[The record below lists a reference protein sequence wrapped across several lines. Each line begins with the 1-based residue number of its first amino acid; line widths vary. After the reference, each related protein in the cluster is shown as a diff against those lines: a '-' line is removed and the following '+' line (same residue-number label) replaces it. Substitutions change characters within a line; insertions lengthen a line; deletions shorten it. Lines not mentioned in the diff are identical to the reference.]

1 MQNDGFIRCTVCG
14 SALTD
19 DETGLYKK
27 LINRGANEFQC
38 IRCLASHFS
47 VGTDS
52 LYKKIEQFK
61 KDGCTLFE
69 ANKKSR
75 YLGVDYG
82 DVRTGIAV
90 SDETNILANGI
101 GCIKEEWAPKL
112 AEKIKEYVISYKI
125 TDIVLG
131 DPVNMNGSRG
141 PRSEKAHG
149 FADLLKTV
157 CGVNVILYDERL
169 TTVSAH
175 NYLSEGNIRGKKRK
189 ETVDKLAA
197 EIILQA
203 YLDSIS
209 QKPI

>member
-1 MQNDGFIRCTVCG
+1 MRDDRFIRCTVCG
-14 SALTD
+14 SALTA
-19 DETGLYKK
+19 DEIALYKK
-27 LINRGANEFQC
+27 MVNRGAEEFCC
-38 IRCLASHFS
+38 IRCLAGHFN

-52 LYKKIEQFK
+52 LYKKIMQFRA
-61 KDGCTLFE
+61 DGCTLFSE
-69 ANKKSR
+69 EPKTR

-90 SDETNILANGI
+90 SDETNILAG
-101 GCIKEEWAPKL
+101 GVGVIKEEWAPKL
-112 AEKIKEYVISYKI
+112 AERIKEYVIEYGI

-141 PRSEKAHG
+141 PRSEKAH
-149 FADLLKTV
+149 ALCELLTDV

-175 NYLSEGNIRGKKRK
+175 MYLSENNVRGKKRK
-189 ETVDKLAA
+189 EKVDKLAA

-203 YLDSIS
+203 YLDSL
-209 QKPI
+209 QR

>member
-1 MQNDGFIRCTVCG
+1 MQDRQFIRCFKCG

-19 DETGLYKK
+19 DEKALFRKM
-27 LINRGANEFQC
+27 INRGSEEFCC
-38 IRCLASHFS
+38 IKCLAEHFS
-47 VGTDS
+47 VTVDS
-52 LYKKIEQFK
+52 LYEKIKQFK
-61 KDGCTLFE
+61 KDGCVLFE
-69 ANKKSR
+69 QNKKPR

-82 DVRTGIAV
+82 DVRTGLAV
-90 SDETNILANGI
+90 SDETNIIANGI

-112 AEKIKEYVISYKI
+112 AEKIKEYVIEYSI

-141 PRSEKAHG
+141 PRSEKAH
-149 FADLLKTV
+149 ALCDLLKTV

-175 NYLSEGNIRGKKRK
+175 MYLSENNVRGKKRK
-189 ETVDKLAA
+189 DTVDKLAA

-203 YLDSIS
+203 YLDS
-209 QKPI
+209 K

>member
-1 MQNDGFIRCTVCG
+1 MQNDGYIRCTGCG
-14 SALTD
+14 SALTK
-19 DETGLYKK
+19 DEIALHKK
-27 LINRGANEFQC
+27 LVNRGATESLC
-38 IRCLASHFS
+38 IRCLASQFG
-47 VGTDS
+47 VDTES
-52 LYKKIEQFK
+52 LYGKITQFRLT
-61 KDGCTLFE
+61 GCTLFE
-69 ANKKSR
+69 ESKNPR

-90 SDETNILANGI
+90 SDETNILANGV

-112 AEKIKEYVISYKI
+112 AEKVKEYVISYDI
-125 TDIVLG
+125 TNIVLG

-175 NYLSEGNIRGKKRK
+175 NYLSEGNVRGKKRK
-189 ETVDKLAA
+189 EKVDKLAA

-203 YLDSIS
+203 YLDSIRR
-209 QKPI
+209 QI

>member
-1 MQNDGFIRCTVCG
+1 MQNDGYIRCTGCG
-14 SALTD
+14 SALTK
-19 DETGLYKK
+19 DEIALHKK
-27 LINRGANEFQC
+27 LVNRGATEFLC

-47 VGTDS
+47 VDVES
-52 LYKKIEQFK
+52 LYGKIAQFRLT
-61 KDGCTLFE
+61 GCTLFE
-69 ANKKSR
+69 ENKKPR

-90 SDETNILANGI
+90 SDETNILANGV

-112 AEKIKEYVISYKI
+112 AEKVKEYVISYDI

-141 PRSEKAHG
+141 PRSEKAHD

-175 NYLSEGNIRGKKRK
+175 NYLSEGNVRGKKRK
-189 ETVDKLAA
+189 EKVDKLAA

-209 QKPI
+209 K

>member
-1 MQNDGFIRCTVCG
+1 MQNESFIRCIECG

-19 DETGLYKK
+19 DEIALHKK
-27 LINRGANEFQC
+27 MINRGSTEFLC
-38 IRCLASHFS
+38 IRCLAAHFS
-47 VGTDS
+47 VSVDS
-52 LYKKIEQFK
+52 LYKKIQQFRA
-61 KDGCTLFE
+61 DGCTLFE
-69 ANKKSR
+69 TNKKRR

-82 DVRTGIAV
+82 DVRTGIAI
-90 SDETNILANGI
+90 SDETDVLANAL
-101 GCIKEEWAPKL
+101 GCIKEEWAPRL

-131 DPVNMNGSRG
+131 DPVNMNGTRG
-141 PRSEKAHG
+141 PRSEKAHSLAG
-149 FADLLKTV
+149 LLKTV

-175 NYLSEGNIRGKKRK
+175 NYLSEGNVRGKKRK
-189 ETVDKLAA
+189 EKVDKLAA

-209 QKPI
+209 K